1 MKKIKLNSYKVT
13 TPIQL
18 SQISTS
24 VTLGSEKKLE
34 KKLANIR
41 EILSEL
47 QDTMY
52 AHGKY
57 SVLIVLQ
64 GMDTAGK
71 DSLIREV
78 FKECNPRGVVVHSF
92 KQPTAIELRHDFLWR
107 HIVELPQRGKF
118 AIFNR
123 SHYENVLVARVHPQ
137 IVVNENLPKIDSVDD
152 ISPNFWEN
160 RMHQIINF
168 ENHIV
173 NNGTI
178 VLKFFLHLGKK
189 EQAER
194 LLRRIEKEKHNWK
207 FSPGDLTER
216 ESWDDYQRCYEAA
229 INTTSTEKAPWFVIP
244 ADDKATTRL
253 IMATILLEELQK
265 YNDIKEPDLD
275 PEILANLEKYKQILE
290 ND

>member
-13 TPIQL
+13 SPIQL
-18 SQISTS
+18 SQRSTS
-24 VTLGSEKKLE
+24 LILGSEKKLE

-78 FKECNPRGVVVHSF
+78 FKELNPRGVVVHSF
-92 KQPTAIELRHDFLWR
+92 KQPTALELRHDFLWR

-152 ISPNFWEN
+152 IPPNFWEN

-173 NNGTI
+173 DNGTI

-189 EQAER
+189 EQADR

-207 FSPGDLTER
+207 FSPGDLKER
-216 ESWDDYQRCYEAA
+216 ESWDDYQRYYEAA

-253 IMATILLEELQK
+253 IMATIILEELQK
-265 YNDIKEPDLD
+265 YSDIKEPEID
-275 PEILANLEKYKQILE
+275 PEIMTNLEKYKQILE
-290 ND
+290 KD

>member
-13 TPIQL
+13 SPIQL
-18 SQISTS
+18 SQRSTS
-24 VTLGSEKKLE
+24 LNLGSEKKLE

-78 FKECNPRGVVVHSF
+78 FKELNPRGVVVHSF
-92 KQPTAIELRHDFLWR
+92 KQPTALELRHDFLWR

-152 ISPNFWEN
+152 IPPNFWEN

-173 NNGTI
+173 DNGTI

-189 EQAER
+189 EQADR

-207 FSPGDLTER
+207 FSPGDLKER
-216 ESWDDYQRCYEAA
+216 ERWDDYQRYYEAA

-253 IMATILLEELQK
+253 IMATIILEELQK
-265 YNDIKEPDLD
+265 YSDIKEPEID
-275 PEILANLEKYKQILE
+275 PEIMANLEKCKQILE
-290 ND
+290 KD

>member
-1 MKKIKLNSYKVT
+1 MKKIKLNSYRVT
-13 TPIQL
+13 SPVQL
-18 SQISTS
+18 SQRSTS
-24 VTLGSEKKLE
+24 LILGSEKKVAKE
-34 KKLANIR
+34 LAKIR

-78 FKECNPRGVVVHSF
+78 FKELNPRGVVVHSF
-92 KQPTAIELRHDFLWR
+92 KQPTALELRHDFLWR

-152 ISPNFWEN
+152 IPQNFWEN

-173 NNGTI
+173 DNGTI

-216 ESWDDYQRCYEAA
+216 ERWDDYQRCYEAA

-253 IMATILLEELQK
+253 LLATIILEELQK
-265 YNDIKEPDLD
+265 YSDIKEPELD
-275 PEILANLEKYKQILE
+275 SEILANLEKYKQILE

>member
-13 TPIQL
+13 SPIQL
-18 SQISTS
+18 SQRSTS
-24 VTLGSEKKLE
+24 LNLGSEKKLE

-78 FKECNPRGVVVHSF
+78 FKELNPRGVVVHSF
-92 KQPTAIELRHDFLWR
+92 KQPTALELRHDFLWR

-152 ISPNFWEN
+152 IPPNFWEN

-173 NNGTI
+173 DNGTI

-189 EQAER
+189 EQADR

-207 FSPGDLTER
+207 FSPGDLKER
-216 ESWDDYQRCYEAA
+216 ERWDDYQRYYEAA

-253 IMATILLEELQK
+253 IMATIILEELQK
-265 YNDIKEPDLD
+265 YSDIKEPEID
-275 PEILANLEKYKQILE
+275 PEIMTNLEKYKQILE
-290 ND
+290 KD

>member
-13 TPIQL
+13 SPIQL
-18 SQISTS
+18 SQRSTS
-24 VTLGSEKKLE
+24 LILGSEKKLE

-78 FKECNPRGVVVHSF
+78 FKELNPRGVVVHSF
-92 KQPTAIELRHDFLWR
+92 KQPTALELRHDFLWR

-152 ISPNFWEN
+152 IPPNFWEN

-173 NNGTI
+173 DNGTI

-189 EQAER
+189 EQADR

-207 FSPGDLTER
+207 FSPGDLKER
-216 ESWDDYQRCYEAA
+216 ERWDDYQRYYEAA

-253 IMATILLEELQK
+253 IMATIILEELQK
-265 YNDIKEPDLD
+265 YSDIKEPEID
-275 PEILANLEKYKQILE
+275 PEIMTNLEKYKQILE
-290 ND
+290 KD